1 MNSHRFTPASAAAA
15 SVIEARFGFR
25 VASLLSERS
34 DALPHDVTERLKFA
48 RKQAIERLQ
57 QARAAAPVAATA
69 ASTQRNGGSL
79 AMFGG
84 GNPRWLGLASVL
96 PLLAL
101 VAGLFLIQYEHSAA
115 QILEAA
121 EVDAELLGDDLPP
134 SAYDD
139 AGFVEFLK
147 TPRN

>member
-1 MNSHRFTPASAAAA
+1 MNSRSLTPVSAAAA
-15 SVIEARFGFR
+15 SVIEARFAFR

-48 RKQAIERLQ
+48 RLQVMERLQ

-69 ASTQRNGGSL
+69 SAVQRRGSSL

-84 GNPRWLGLASVL
+84 SSPGWLRFASVL

-101 VAGLFLIQYEHSAA
+101 VAGLVLIQKEHSYA
-115 QILEAA
+115 QIKEAA

-134 SAYDD
+134 AAYGD